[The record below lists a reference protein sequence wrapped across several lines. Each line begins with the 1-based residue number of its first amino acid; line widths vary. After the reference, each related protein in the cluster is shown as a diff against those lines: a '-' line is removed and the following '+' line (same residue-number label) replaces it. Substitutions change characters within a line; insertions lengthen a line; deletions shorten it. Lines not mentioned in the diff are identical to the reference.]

1 MFCKRKEVPI
11 IEKKA
16 YIGRIRWWIYEW
28 FKVKRRSIYAQKMI
42 DKIVQKANGI
52 SMNFMLTSYV
62 TLILRKKHK
71 NKHVYLRSFRNL
83 GIERSVVESTRGV
96 FEWIQIGR

>member
-1 MFCKRKEVPI
+1 MTKKKKALGFCNGGQELFCILFCKRKEVPI

-42 DKIVQKANGI
+42 DKIVKKANGI
-52 SMNFMLTSYV
+52 SMNFMLTSYYN
-62 TLILRKKHK
+62 T
-71 NKHVYLRSFRNL
+71 
-83 GIERSVVESTRGV
+83 
-96 FEWIQIGR
+96 